1 MGFKGTISPVTHARD
16 GARSLESVRQ
26 TILISSRESF
36 SVFIEFY
43 LSHPCEVCLVVVSSA
58 MHDQIGKSSTCIC
71 ASRFSRSVLAD
82 GYTT

>member
-1 MGFKGTISPVTHARD
+1 MSLLTHARD

-26 TILISSRESF
+26 TILISSEESF

-43 LSHPCEVCLVVVSSA
+43 LSYPCEVCLVVVS
-58 MHDQIGKSSTCIC
+58 MTCMTRSGR
-71 ASRFSRSVLAD
+71 AERAFVRLDLWSVLAD